1 MKYEGRLVA
10 REWHART
17 TRIDVGYD
25 VLVRCAAGDI
35 PAKVINVSSDGF
47 RLTAE
52 QPLEE
57 GWEVTIDMPYVA
69 PIRAVVRWV
78 AGLDAGGVFLEPAAL

>member
-17 TRIDVGYD
+17 TRIEVGYD

-35 PAKVINVSSDGF
+35 PARVVNVSSDGF
-47 RLTAE
+47 RLRAE
-52 QPLEE
+52 RPLEQ
-57 GWEVTIDMPYVA
+57 GWEVTLEMQYAEPVKG
-69 PIRAVVRWV
+69 VVRWV
-78 AGLDAGGVFLEPAAL
+78 AGFDAGGVFLEAAAL

>member
-17 TRIDVGYD
+17 TRIEVGYD

-52 QPLEE
+52 QPLVE

-69 PIRAVVRWV
+69 PVKGIVRWV
-78 AGLDAGGVFLEPAAL
+78 AGLDAGGVFLERAAL